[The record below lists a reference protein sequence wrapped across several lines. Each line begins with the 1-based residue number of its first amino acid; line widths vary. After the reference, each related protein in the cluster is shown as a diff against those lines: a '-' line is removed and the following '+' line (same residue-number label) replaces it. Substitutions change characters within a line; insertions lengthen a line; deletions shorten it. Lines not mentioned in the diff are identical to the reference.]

1 MESRRFSEVEQTQ
14 AAPDYARYDR
24 IWQRVAPGTN
34 PYPQARAANQ
44 AAAQTMQMP
53 AQPINGATQQNTAP
67 SSKQLM
73 LPGAEANPCCM
84 GSEAQELSLVLEGFA
99 QEEKVDS
106 MTYVQLARYAPNRS
120 AATIL
125 RELGKH
131 AEQRSKELG
140 AAYYLITGEQKRID
154 SAGVVLPRLP
164 YRELLRQR
172 YHDTACNAFNYA
184 RAQESTPD
192 PCLQRL
198 LHTFSAESYH
208 DADQVLKLL
217 AQLQ

>member
-1 MESRRFSEVEQTQ
+1 MENTRFSEVEQ
-14 AAPDYARYDR
+14 AAAVPDYARYDR
-24 IWQRVAPGTN
+24 IWQRVAPGMN

-44 AAAQTMQMP
+44 AAEQTVQMMAP
-53 AQPINGATQQNTAP
+53 PVNGTSQQ
-67 SSKQLM
+67 SSAARNQLLM
-73 LPGAEANPCCM
+73 LPGAESNPCCM
-84 GSEAQELSLVLEGFA
+84 GSEAQELSLVVEGFA

-106 MTYVQLARYAPNRS
+106 ITFMQLARYAPNRS
-120 AATIL
+120 AAMVL
-125 RELGKH
+125 RELGKY

-140 AAYYLITGEQKRID
+140 AAYYLITGEQKKFD

-184 RAQESTPD
+184 RAQDATPD

-198 LHTFSAESYH
+198 LGTFSKESYR